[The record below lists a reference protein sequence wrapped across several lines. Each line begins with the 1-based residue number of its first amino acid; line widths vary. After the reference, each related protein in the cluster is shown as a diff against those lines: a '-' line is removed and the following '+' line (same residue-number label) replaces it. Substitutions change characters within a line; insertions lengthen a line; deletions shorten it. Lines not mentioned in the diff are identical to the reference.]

1 MTKTTID
8 TRLDEFAR
16 RLESDA
22 GGSISL
28 LVYGSVARGDWHEG
42 QSDINLLLVVGDTSP
57 TALARLTTAVEEW
70 HRQGFTPPLL
80 IGTDEWRR
88 AVDVFPIEI
97 VDMRL
102 AHRMLAG
109 PDPLA
114 DVEVKPADLRHAL
127 ETALRGKLV
136 RLRQAYVRFA
146 SSPMTLGSFVSAT
159 LSELLVLLRCM
170 AVMMDRPDGG
180 DAAGTVRQLSDILGD
195 STEALLEM
203 VSHRRDREWGCSPE
217 LFARYLEA
225 VRRAAEA
232 VDTYP
237 VGG

>member
-1 MTKTTID
+1 VTNTTID
-8 TRLDEFAR
+8 TRLDGFAR

-42 QSDINLLLVVGDTSP
+42 QSDINLLLVVSDTSP
-57 TALARLTTAVEEW
+57 AALARLTPAVEEW

-97 VDMRL
+97 VDMQL

-109 PDPLA
+109 SDPLTN
-114 DVEVKPADLRHAL
+114 VRVNPADLRHAL

-170 AVMMDRPDGG
+170 AVLMGRTDAN
-180 DAAGTVRQLSDILGD
+180 DAAGTVRAVGDVLGD
-195 STEALLEM
+195 SADALLEM
-203 VSHRRDREWGCSPE
+203 VAHRREPEWGCSPE

-225 VRRAAEA
+225 VRCAAEA

>member
-1 MTKTTID
+1 MTTISID
-8 TRLDEFAR
+8 AKLDDFAR
-16 RLESDA
+16 RLNADA

-42 QSDINLLLVVGDTSP
+42 QSDINLLLVVEDTSP
-57 TALARLTTAVEEW
+57 AALAELTPAVEEW

-80 IGTDEWRR
+80 IGTDEWFR
-88 AVDVFPIEI
+88 AADVFPIEI
-97 VDMRL
+97 VDMKL
-102 AHRMLAG
+102 AHRMLVG
-109 PDPLA
+109 RDPLA
-114 DVEVKPADLRHAL
+114 GVDVNPADLRHAL

-170 AVMMDRPDGG
+170 AVMMGRPDGG
-180 DAAGTVRQLSDILGD
+180 DAAGTVSSLADVLGD
-195 STEALLEM
+195 SSDALLEM
-203 VSHRRDREWGCSPE
+203 VAHRRDREWGCSPD
-217 LFARYLEA
+217 LFATYLEA